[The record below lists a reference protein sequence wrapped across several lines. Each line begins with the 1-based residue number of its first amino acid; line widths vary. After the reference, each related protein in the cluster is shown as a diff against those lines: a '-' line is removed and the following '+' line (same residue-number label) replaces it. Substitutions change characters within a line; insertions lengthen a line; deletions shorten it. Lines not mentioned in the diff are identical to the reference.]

1 MAKKLKQRTKSK
13 EIYYYKPVIQKY
25 DKESNGFRIV
35 SESIEDI
42 KKIFSEIEK
51 MSLDKND
58 KNSVYIKRD
67 TNTYNYIVVDF
78 KNNNYIFGRLISSSN
93 DVYPSIDQDG
103 NIIPLKDKLPP
114 NSNLAHITHFVFFLD
129 ENIVGIEYNNV
140 GARPTSLANYIIT
153 KFEGR
158 YRLELVEAVNSTAL
172 KKLEKTHRIK
182 ELEIELDTRT
192 IIEEQVQEGDLFS
205 ALNATQK
212 IAQDRYSDDKLTIA
226 IKIKSKHGFVVTD
239 VIKESLKKLG
249 LSRKIDD
256 EHKKRG
262 EKIKIKSQSQEN
274 ETFNFDLVRQV
285 IKAPKIQVNVN
296 QNNMIDSDD
305 MFEKIISNYEKFR

>member
-1 MAKKLKQRTKSK
+1 ML
-13 EIYYYKPVIQKY
+13 
-25 DKESNGFRIV
+25 FR
-35 SESIEDI
+35 S
-42 KKIFSEIEK
+42 
-51 MSLDKND
+51 
-58 KNSVYIKRD
+58 
-67 TNTYNYIVVDF
+67 
-78 KNNNYIFGRLISSSN
+78 
-93 DVYPSIDQDG
+93 
-103 NIIPLKDKLPP
+103 
-114 NSNLAHITHFVFFLD
+114 
-129 ENIVGIEYNNV
+129 
-140 GARPTSLANYIIT
+140 
-153 KFEGR
+153 
-158 YRLELVEAVNSTAL
+158 
-172 KKLEKTHRIK
+172 
-182 ELEIELDTRT
+182 
-192 IIEEQVQEGDLFS
+192 S

-274 ETFNFDLVRQV
+274 ENFNFDLVRQV

-296 QNNMIDSDD
+296 QNNMIDSHD